1 MESVIDERELWRNY
15 RGFNWR
21 DLPSGEQGHNFNPD
35 TLECPVC
42 LTRVRFVDRL
52 EWGSHDELRIFIC
65 PKCNA
70 SYSHPFP
77 RDSQPLETYDPLE
90 ERLRLMEQR
99 LAQQERLITHL
110 IDEVERLKTQ
120 SLPPTRPPRVADD
133 YDEEQEQD
141 SRDLARKYHHLL

>member
-1 MESVIDERELWRNY
+1 MESVIDEREQWRNY
-15 RGFNWR
+15 RGFDWR
-21 DLPSGEQGHNFNPD
+21 DLPNGAQGHNFNPE

-52 EWGSHDELRIFIC
+52 VWGTEDELRIFIC

-70 SYSHPFP
+70 SYSRAFP
-77 RDSQPLETYDPLE
+77 RDSQPLETYDPQE

-120 SLPPTRPPRVADD
+120 SLPPTRPPRVDD
-133 YDEEQEQD
+133 DDDEQEQD
-141 SRDLARKYHHLL
+141 SVDLARKYHHLL